1 MINPPWF
8 QNPVEQTAFNVYA
21 QHQQSVEDFTKM
33 LVASPNPNDL
43 QTQLFLLDQV
53 GLQPDD
59 LTDADIQY
67 IEREATKRNA
77 L

>member
-8 QNPVEQTAFNVYA
+8 QNPIEQTAFNAYA

-33 LVASPNPNDL
+33 LAASPNPNDL
-43 QTQLFLLDQV
+43 QTQLFLLDQA